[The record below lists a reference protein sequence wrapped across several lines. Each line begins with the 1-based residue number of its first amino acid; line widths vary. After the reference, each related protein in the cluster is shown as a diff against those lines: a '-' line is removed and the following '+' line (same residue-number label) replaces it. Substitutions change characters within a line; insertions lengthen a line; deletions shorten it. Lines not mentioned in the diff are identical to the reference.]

1 MSPATG
7 RQLVLASAS
16 ARRLALLRQIDV
28 EPDRVVTPDV
38 DESLL
43 RAESARDAA
52 RRLAVAKRDCAAAAG
67 DSAFVLA
74 ADTLVACGHRILPKT
89 GDEGVARRY
98 LALLSG
104 RRHRVTTAVAV
115 RSPDGTRRERVVTT
129 VVAVKRMTKSEIDWV
144 LAGGEWRDCAGGYAI
159 QGRFAALVRNING
172 SYSNV
177 VGLPLSETA
186 ALLDGLGYP
195 VTRAG

>member
-74 ADTLVACGHRILPKT
+74 ADTLVACGRRILPKT